1 MLVEQLLQ
9 APDVGNPSEV
19 EMHGGKKNK
28 AKTCLEQ

>member
-19 EMHGGKKNK
+19 EMYGEKKIK
-28 AKTCLEQ
+28 PRLV

>member
-19 EMHGGKKNK
+19 EKHGGKNK

>member
-19 EMHGGKKNK
+19 EMYGGKSK